1 MRVLIAAAIFGISF
15 GNYGCSNEAKFA
27 GRPMAAAGAPA
38 APVASPGAA
47 IQTTADANPSGVTT
61 TGATITTTTGT
72 TTTTTAVVTGNTVV
86 ATTTGTTTVATT
98 GTPPVVPSRWVDVT
112 TNAAGAVSSC
122 AANPERCTFK
132 QLSTSMN
139 ATANLGQ
146 MSQANASS
154 RCAGLTYN
162 GAAGWSLPSKEQLQ
176 SMFTDR
182 YEAEVWRKTGWG
194 DSYWSSSITPGSNLA
209 YYVSLLGGSAFDYTT
224 TNRMTGVTLEDVMRG
239 WNSMAMN
246 VLCVQ

>member
-1 MRVLIAAAIFGISF
+1 MKLLMAAAIFGISF

-47 IQTTADANPSGVTT
+47 IQTGADANPSGVTT
-61 TGATITTTTGT
+61 TGAAIT
-72 TTTTTAVVTGNTVV
+72 
-86 ATTTGTTTVATT
+86 TTTGTTTVATT
-98 GTPPVVPSRWVDVT
+98 GTPPAVSSRWVDVT
-112 TNAAGAVSSC
+112 TNAAGAASSC
-122 AANPERCTFK
+122 ATDPGRCTFK
-132 QLSTSMN
+132 QRSTSMK
-139 ATANLGQ
+139 ATANLGA
-146 MSQANASS
+146 MNWTTAKA

-176 SMFTDR
+176 SMFTDL
-182 YEAEVWRKTGWG
+182 YEADVWSKANWSAG
-194 DSYWSSSITPGSNLA
+194 YWSASLYSDSNLA

-239 WNSMAMN
+239 WNSNALN

>member
-1 MRVLIAAAIFGISF
+1 MKVLIAAAIFGISC
-15 GNYGCSNEAKFA
+15 GMYGCSNESKFA
-27 GRPMAAAGAPA
+27 GRTMPATEAPA
-38 APVASPGAA
+38 APASSPGAA
-47 IQTTADANPSGVTT
+47 IQTTADANQSGVTS

-72 TTTTTAVVTGNTVV
+72 TTAVTGNTGG
-86 ATTTGTTTVATT
+86 ATTTGTTAGTTTVTV
-98 GTPPVVPSRWVDVT
+98 PVVASRWVDVT
-112 TNAAGAVSSC
+112 TNAAGASSSC
-122 AANPERCTFK
+122 ATDPGRCTFK

-162 GAAGWSLPSKEQLQ
+162 GAAGWRLPSKEQLQ

-182 YEAEVWRKTGWG
+182 YEAEVWTKTSWG
-194 DSYWSSSITPGSNLA
+194 GAFWSSSITPGSGIA
-209 YYVSLLGGSAFDYTT
+209 YYVSMSGGGAFNEYG
-224 TNRMTGVTLEDVMRG
+224 GVGDTSVPPAMIPV
-239 WNSMAMN
+239 WNNMPFY